1 MTRRKDIEDILSK
14 NRISLQEIANMFRV
28 ELKEILEDI
37 EHIKKSIRP
46 KKLVMFPA
54 QCRNCGFIFKERTKI
69 KTPSKCP
76 RCKHERIQASL
87 FTIKN

>member
-1 MTRRKDIEDILSK
+1 MTRRKDIEDILSQ
-14 NRISLQEIANMFRV
+14 NRISLQEIANIFGV
-28 ELKEILEDI
+28 ELKEILEDV
-37 EHIKKSIRP
+37 EHIKKSR
-46 KKLVMFPA
+46 KLVMFPA
-54 QCRNCGFIFKERTKI
+54 QCKKCGFVFRERSKI